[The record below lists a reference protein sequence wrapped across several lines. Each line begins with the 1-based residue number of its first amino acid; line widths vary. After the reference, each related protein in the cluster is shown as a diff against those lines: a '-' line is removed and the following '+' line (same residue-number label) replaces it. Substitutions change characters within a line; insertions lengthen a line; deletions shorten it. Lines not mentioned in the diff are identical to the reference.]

1 MLTRGHYPLV
11 EANLSVSPLLVL
23 QFSKPSNPKGPFP
36 LTLPHPPFIILSFSP
51 FQPHLEWWVAFC
63 TATSSNHPSDLYPLP
78 PSCCLHY
85 PTTPHPWTLSKG
97 SKSSL
102 NKMTT
107 PQLFATFSSISST
120 PGDLSGNFL
129 FSWFS
134 WSFSLHLQ
142 MNLPISVSSECG
154 RDHVLFDLFVLSYVL
169 SIGKSIQSQGFSFQG
184 FEDYSQL
191 FISRR
196 VISTVHT
203 PHFQLSMLCFSRDR
217 WETSTS
223 INLLLRP
230 ALHRGS
236 PFL

>member
-1 MLTRGHYPLV
+1 MLIRGRYPLV

-36 LTLPHPPFIILSFSP
+36 LTLPTLHLLFFHSPPFGHTLSGG
-51 FQPHLEWWVAFC
+51 L
-63 TATSSNHPSDLYPLP
+63 SSALLP
-78 PSCCLHY
+78 PLTIHLTFILCHPAVACIIRLQ
-85 PTTPHPWTLSKG
+85 PPPWTLSKG

-120 PGDLSGNFL
+120 PGDLFGNFL
-129 FSWFS
+129 FPWFS

-142 MNLPISVSSECG
+142 MNLPNSVSSECG
-154 RDHVLFDLFVLSYVL
+154 RDRVLFDLFVLFYVL
-169 SIGKSIQSQGFSFQG
+169 SIGKSIQSQGFRFQG

-223 INLLLRP
+223 ISLLLRP